1 MNSDLLE
8 KLKAGISDLLIRYP
22 LYRFRKK
29 SAGEYRLRVL
39 VAAQKEYLFAALSQ
53 ILPNGQLLDTRLE
66 VTVCGA
72 APDDREALLNTIAPD
87 LRRFVSIAG
96 MDDITE
102 TTQPLAWLTFCSD
115 FPGSGTE
122 EWDYVLICDG
132 HDVTGWSFDPAQLVA
147 VMNGAAASVTFPER
161 RRDIVN
167 DRISEEKLRQIA
179 FNTHYG
185 YHKYNEPRATLEEI
199 QASFEKEYNSNAT
212 LNNVLHIRSKLACC
226 DILDKDLTV
235 AARRFAAYMK
245 EHPQIV
251 GRLAVV
257 EHNRWMM
264 EKVMKGIQL
273 QADPNQMYRRAG
285 ETTHS
290 ENRKWHA
297 CLLPCDYS
305 GRLNAD
311 DWRADPADWRPELD
325 PLDRMSLEVHHKCR
339 EIAKNNRKGI
349 FKRLDFCVELIDEYS
364 DSSMPDKAKAFA
376 YLQSM
381 HSAVSQ
387 MYQKK
392 RIAAHRYDRSK
403 QDLLKLLEGDVSNSA
418 NDIRQII
425 NSIDRYLEPL
435 REYIIDKDYKE
446 QDYLMVEQ
454 IPFALTHRSRM
465 VLVKFFDIDGKDCQ
479 FAPWQLEPSAITYI
493 GFADTASRL
502 YKLQKKAVRIRNF
515 LAYSCNKVAAQFHV
529 LVDAGVST
537 DCCDSAVL
545 TAHPLHSNE
554 RNEIIAVFEQILG
567 GQMPDY
573 MEMTDCDGALASVA
587 QSYADSHGIG
597 TFHVKESRICNSRGK
612 SSSAEALL
620 YPAPVKGITVLEMF
634 EQAGAVLAGCE
645 SSRLSDLSNVYRQF
659 WEVSQNT
666 SNKWTDF
673 CKFISDAY
681 KEQKAE
687 RKYSLY
693 KSRPKSALEERTVRM
708 NAQVLKKL
716 MPAIREMEEQQYLCG
731 IRIEW
736 IVGDTMALTFQ
747 IHGRQPADQMVE
759 RLSEI
764 TRDYK
769 YNSSYHIKWIGDRP
783 EIQVKKLSLRDAR
796 LPDNDKKEFKQLLR
810 DLEKAHVI
818 NNLTISNDTVCLE
831 FAADEFLFSL
841 RNSGKVLEYYL
852 YYTALQECQFDDA
865 EVSWSFFHSNGEDA
879 AENELDVICT
889 KGTSSLFISAKY
901 VNIETFKDSS
911 FLNHVCYEVSGLA
924 KDFGIRATRVLAA
937 PRVPQFENGKLGHYV
952 QRALSRGVYL
962 LGDVCFEGKNLSRV
976 LDRIARGDENWC
988 QFLRDEAKPVRP

>member
-1 MNSDLLE
+1 MDSELLN

-29 SAGEYRLRVL
+29 QGEHDRLRVL

-102 TTQPLAWLTFCSD
+102 TTQPLAWLTFHPD
-115 FPGSGTE
+115 FPGSGSE

-132 HDVTGWSFDPAQLVA
+132 RDVSGWSFDPAQLVA
-147 VMNGAAASVTFPER
+147 VMNGEAASVTFPER

-167 DRISEEKLRQIA
+167 ERISEEKLRQIA
-179 FNTHYG
+179 FNTHYS
-185 YHKYNEPRATLEEI
+185 YQKYNDPRASMEEI
-199 QASFEKEYNSNAT
+199 QAKFQETYNSSAT
-212 LNNVLHIRSKLACC
+212 LENVMHIRSKLACC
-226 DILDKDLTV
+226 DILDSDLPT
-235 AARRFAAYMK
+235 AARRFAAYMNAK
-245 EHPQIV
+245 PEIV

-264 EKVMKGIQL
+264 EKIMKGFQL
-273 QADPNQMYRRAG
+273 QKDPNQMYRRAG
-285 ETTHS
+285 VSTHS
-290 ENRKWHA
+290 ATDNWHM
-297 CLLPCDYS
+297 CLLPSDCAS
-305 GRLNAD
+305 RLTAD

-325 PLDRMSLEVHHKCR
+325 ALDRMSLEVHHKCR

-403 QDLLKLLEGDVSNSA
+403 QDLLKLLKGDVSNSA

-446 QDYLMVEQ
+446 QDYLMVKQ

-493 GFADTASRL
+493 GFADTANRL
-502 YKLQKKAVRIRNF
+502 DELQEKAVRIRNF

-554 RNEIIAVFEQILG
+554 HNEIIAVFEQILG

-573 MEMTDCDGALASVA
+573 METTDCDGALLSAA

-597 TFHVKESRICNSRGK
+597 TFNVKESRICNSYDK
-612 SSSAEALL
+612 SSSAEELM

-659 WEVSQNT
+659 WEVSQNA
-666 SNKWTDF
+666 SKWNDF
-673 CKFISDAY
+673 CMFISDAY

-687 RKYSLY
+687 HKYSLY

-747 IHGRQPADQMVE
+747 IHGRQPADRMVE

-796 LPDNDKKEFKQLLR
+796 LPENDKEEFEQLLKE
-810 DLEKAHVI
+810 LEKAHVI
-818 NNLTISNDTVCLE
+818 NNLTICNDVVCLD
-831 FAADEFLFSL
+831 FAVDEFLFSL
-841 RNSGKVLEYYL
+841 RNSGKVLEYYV

-865 EVSWSFFHSNGEDA
+865 EVSWSFFHSAGENA
-879 AENELDVICT
+879 AKNELDIICT

-901 VNIETFKDSS
+901 VNTETFEDSS
-911 FLNHVCYEVSGLA
+911 FLNNVCYEVSVLA
-924 KDFGIRATRVLAA
+924 DNFGIHATRVLAA
-937 PRVPQFENGKLGHYV
+937 PRVKQFENGKLGHYV
-952 QRALSRGVYL
+952 KRAESRGVYL
-962 LGDVCFEGKNLSRV
+962 LGDICFKGKNLSRV

-988 QFLRDEAKPVRP
+988 QFLLDEAESVRP

>member
-1 MNSDLLE
+1 MDSELLK

-22 LYRFRKK
+22 LYRFRKGQ
-29 SAGEYRLRVL
+29 ADEYRLRVL
-39 VAAQKEYLFAALSQ
+39 LAAEKEYLVAALSQ
-53 ILPNGQLLDTRLE
+53 ILPNGQLLDTGLE

-72 APDDREALLNTIAPD
+72 APDDREALLKTIAPD
-87 LRRFVSIAG
+87 LPRFVRIAG

-102 TTQPLAWLTFCSD
+102 TKLPLARLD
-115 FPGSGTE
+115 FRQNFPESGTE

-132 HDVTGWSFDPAQLVA
+132 RDVSGWSFDPAQLVA
-147 VMNGAAASVTFPER
+147 VMNGAAASVTFPAQR
-161 RRDIVN
+161 TDIVN
-167 DRISEEKLRQIA
+167 ERISEEKLKQIA

-185 YHKYNEPRATLEEI
+185 YHKYNEPRASMEEI
-199 QASFEKEYNSNAT
+199 QAKFEETYNSNAT
-212 LNNVLHIRSKLACC
+212 LENVMHIRSKLACC

-290 ENRKWHA
+290 AKRNWHM
-297 CLLPCDYS
+297 CLLPSDYAS
-305 GRLNAD
+305 RLNAD
-311 DWRADPADWRPELD
+311 DWRAAPADWRPELD
-325 PLDRMSLEVHHKCR
+325 PLDRMSLEAHHKCR

-454 IPFALTHRSRM
+454 IPFALTHRSRL

-479 FAPWQLEPSAITYI
+479 FAPWQLEPCAITYI
-493 GFADTASRL
+493 GFAHTASRL
-502 YKLQKKAVRIRNF
+502 DELQEKAVRIRNF

-529 LVDAGVST
+529 LVDAGVSA

-545 TAHPLHSNE
+545 TAHPLHSDE
-554 RNEIIAVFEQILG
+554 RNEILAVFEQILE

-573 MEMTDCDGALASVA
+573 METTDCDCALVPAA

-597 TFHVKESRICNSRGK
+597 TFHVKESRIYNNGN
-612 SSSAEALL
+612 AEELM

-645 SSRLSDLSNVYRQF
+645 SSRMSDLSNVYRQF

-731 IRIEW
+731 IRIKW

-759 RLSEI
+759 QLFEI
-764 TRDYK
+764 TRDHK

-810 DLEKAHVI
+810 DLEEAHVI
-818 NNLTISNDTVCLE
+818 NNLTIRNDTVCLE

-865 EVSWSFFHSNGEDA
+865 EVSWSFFHSAGENA
-879 AENELDVICT
+879 AKNELDVICT
-889 KGTSSLFISAKY
+889 KGTSSLFISAKN
-901 VNIETFKDSS
+901 VNSETFKDSS
-911 FLNHVCYEVSGLA
+911 FLNNVCYEVSGLA

-937 PRVPQFENGKLGHYV
+937 PSVKQFEDGKLGHYV
-952 QRALSRGVYL
+952 DRALSRGVYL

-976 LDRIARGDENWC
+976 LDRIANGEEDWC
-988 QFLRDEAKPVRP
+988 EFLKDQAAQTSDNE